1 MSTRHTTQKKAPSSP
16 GFVHIPLVLQDRSA
30 DVQSTFR
37 ISSDDYAFLCDFSDF
52 GRGLLPNEPLFGGNR
67 TLTLFGGIVLKI
79 LFGKPTSD
87 IDVAIQNGPL
97 GPCVMEQL
105 RENNAILVSGGK
117 QFLCSEH
124 AVVSDV
130 SDVSEGGKLSV
141 VSEGGKLSTE
151 IIGEISEAQ
160 NEYATVTLDTLG
172 KWKKFGKIDLVKTI
186 IPGIMD
192 AKANSIRITM
202 NPGYRFTVFANT
214 EALWELFNDNVF
226 PLQLKE
232 LLSCSFSRRMSR
244 DPTKSLKV
252 QTRFARVLRRLWKL
266 INKFETVQ
274 CVSTEGGEDPISLD
288 EVEHVT
294 EMKQLLDLMITP
306 VCGHPLTVRT
316 LYGQVMSKLTT
327 ERDGE
332 QVDTQDLCPM
342 CRAELRLPSEFKK
355 LFTLEDLHDETF
367 RTKLAENYGIH
378 VHKYPITVPET
389 KTEVEKLRDLL
400 FVEDDVHAS
409 HAAMHGEVG
418 ADGAGD
424 ADGAGGA
431 GGAGGPDLFRT
442 PPRAP
447 RRSLSSEFRDVDD
460 YRVGSPSW

>member
-1 MSTRHTTQKKAPSSP
+1 MLYRIINIKGMSTRHTSQKKAPSSP
-16 GFVHIPLVLQDRSA
+16 GYYIPMVFQDQP
-30 DVQSTFR
+30 DVQTTIR
-37 ISSDDYAFLCDFSDF
+37 ISFDNYAFLCDFSDF
-52 GRGLLPNEPLFGGNR
+52 VRGLLPNDPLFDGNR
-67 TLTLFGGIVLKI
+67 TLTLFGGKGSNI
-79 LFGKPTSD
+79 LSGKPTAD

-97 GPCVMEQL
+97 GPSVKEQL
-105 RENNAILVSGGK
+105 EEKNVILVSEGK
-117 QFLCSEH
+117 QFLCSKH
-124 AVVSDV
+124 T
-130 SDVSEGGKLSV
+130 V
-141 VSEGGKLSTE
+141 VSEDGKLSTE
-151 IIGEISEAQ
+151 IIGEISESH
-160 NEYATVTLDTLG
+160 NEYSTVTFDTLR
-172 KWKKFGKIDLVKTI
+172 FGKIDLVKTI

-192 AKANSIRITM
+192 ASANSICITM
-202 NPGYRFTVFANT
+202 NQGYKFKVFAT
-214 EALWELFNDNVF
+214 TTALWELFNDNVF